1 MNIFRR
7 ARLRYIPS
15 FAVIASLLWAN
26 PVSAQVSG
34 KNAELVLNTMV
45 NLVRFLT
52 VGVGAV
58 LVVMFAWAGFRYLSA
73 RDNSSQVAEAKQH
86 MFYVILSLFLYL
98 FGFALLNW
106 LIPGGIVGI
115 RQAAGG

>member
-7 ARLRYIPS
+7 ARVLHILSLAILLS
-15 FAVIASLLWAN
+15 FLWAD
-26 PVSAQVSG
+26 PASAQVSG
-34 KNAELVLNTMV
+34 KNAQLVLDTMV
-45 NLVRFLT
+45 NIVRFLT

-58 LVVMFAWAGFRYLSA
+58 LVVMFGWAGFRYLTA
-73 RDNSSQVAEAKQH
+73 RDNSSQVADAKQH
-86 MFYVILSLFLYL
+86 MFYVILALFLYL